1 MIYYRMKFQ
10 SVGSAEFNT
19 AYFHAL
25 WFYEV
30 DGLVQERHNSIS
42 NALEL
47 RLSCTNPSKWKH
59 FLHAD
64 FHVSL
69 MVART
74 TFWTNT
80 RVAGELRF
88 HSLWFIHFSRPI
100 CMWNSAEIFSWV
112 FPRVQPQY
120 SPKPIQI
127 LVNPLRPQQ
136 WWLMFGTH
144 FQCIFLT
151 WNWLKFVHLR
161 SLFADWLGYVTIIY
175 YHTNITV
182 ASHVHKITDNLTIC
196 SIVCSVKKKRKKTN
210 YAILVFFKQI
220 HRLSPVAPT
229 KGQQSGQRSMILQP
243 ARTFSTLFFQY
254 SDYTWLFLT
263 IENNMIQ
270 KSIRLCPFNFPAIT

>member
-10 SVGSAEFNT
+10 SVGSAEFNIV
-19 AYFHAL
+19 YFHAF

-30 DGLVQERHNSIS
+30 DGLVQERRNSIS
-42 NALEL
+42 KSLEL
-47 RLSCTNPSKWKH
+47 RLSCTNRSKWKH

-80 RVAGELRF
+80 RAAGELRF
-88 HSLWFIHFSRPI
+88 HSLWFIHSSRPT

-127 LVNPLRPQQ
+127 LFNTLRPEQ

-144 FQCIFLT
+144 FQYIFFYMKLT
-151 WNWLKFVHLR
+151 K
-161 SLFADWLGYVTIIY
+161 
-175 YHTNITV
+175 
-182 ASHVHKITDNLTIC
+182 IC
-196 SIVCSVKKKRKKTN
+196 SFAELVIKLQIEIQIQIRNSFIV
-210 YAILVFFKQI
+210 IQI
-220 HRLSPVAPT
+220 HNVKHTEYT
-229 KGQQSGQRSMILQP
+229 KLQVKYSKQQSL
-243 ARTFSTLFFQY
+243 
-254 SDYTWLFLT
+254 
-263 IENNMIQ
+263 
-270 KSIRLCPFNFPAIT
+270 IT

>member
-1 MIYYRMKFQ
+1 MIRAIILIISILNTNVTINVLIKWCYRKKVLRNHEVHLTMIYYRMKFQ

-19 AYFHAL
+19 AYFQAL

-30 DGLVQERHNSIS
+30 DGLVQERRNSIS

-47 RLSCTNPSKWKH
+47 RLSGTNPSKWKH
-59 FLHAD
+59 FLYAD

-69 MVART
+69 MVARP

-80 RVAGELRF
+80 RVVGELRF

-112 FPRVQPQY
+112 FHRVQPQY

-127 LVNPLRPQQ
+127 LINPLGPEQ

-161 SLFADWLGYVTIIY
+161 SWL
-175 YHTNITV
+175 
-182 ASHVHKITDNLTIC
+182 
-196 SIVCSVKKKRKKTN
+196 
-210 YAILVFFKQI
+210 
-220 HRLSPVAPT
+220 
-229 KGQQSGQRSMILQP
+229 
-243 ARTFSTLFFQY
+243 
-254 SDYTWLFLT
+254 
-263 IENNMIQ
+263 
-270 KSIRLCPFNFPAIT
+270 

>member
-1 MIYYRMKFQ
+1 MLPLKGVSYHEVHLTMIYYRMKFQ

-30 DGLVQERHNSIS
+30 DGLLQERRNSVS

-47 RLSCTNPSKWKH
+47 CLSCTNPSKWKH

-69 MVART
+69 MIART

-80 RVAGELRF
+80 RVTGELRF
-88 HSLWFIHFSRPI
+88 HSLWFIYFSRPT

-120 SPKPIQI
+120 SPK
-127 LVNPLRPQQ
+127 VVKTLRPEQ

-144 FQCIFLT
+144 FRYIFLT
-151 WNWLKFVHLR
+151 K
-161 SLFADWLGYVTIIY
+161 
-175 YHTNITV
+175 
-182 ASHVHKITDNLTIC
+182 IC
-196 SIVCSVKKKRKKTN
+196 SFAELVMKLVCWGAFSWCRKPRYLGHVT
-210 YAILVFFKQI
+210 
-220 HRLSPVAPT
+220 
-229 KGQQSGQRSMILQP
+229 
-243 ARTFSTLFFQY
+243 
-254 SDYTWLFLT
+254 
-263 IENNMIQ
+263 
-270 KSIRLCPFNFPAIT
+270 

>member
-30 DGLVQERHNSIS
+30 DGLVQERRNSIS

-47 RLSCTNPSKWKH
+47 RLSCTNPSKWKR

-80 RVAGELRF
+80 RVVGELRF
-88 HSLWFIHFSRPI
+88 HSLWFIHFSRPT

-112 FPRVQPQY
+112 FPE
-120 SPKPIQI
+120 
-127 LVNPLRPQQ
+127 Q

-144 FQCIFLT
+144 FQYIFLT
-151 WNWLKFVHLR
+151 WNWLKFVHLP
-161 SLFADWLGYVTIIY
+161 SWL
-175 YHTNITV
+175 
-182 ASHVHKITDNLTIC
+182 
-196 SIVCSVKKKRKKTN
+196 
-210 YAILVFFKQI
+210 
-220 HRLSPVAPT
+220 
-229 KGQQSGQRSMILQP
+229 
-243 ARTFSTLFFQY
+243 
-254 SDYTWLFLT
+254 
-263 IENNMIQ
+263 
-270 KSIRLCPFNFPAIT
+270 